1 MNHGQLSMKNV
12 LPTLAVLFAIFSL
25 TGCGLK
31 GPLYFPPA
39 DKTAPPPTKP
49 VNQAFRARRRI
60 VTIAAIMAVR
70 PRLTINDNVLF
81 RAIGVDNAVL

>member
-1 MNHGQLSMKNV
+1 MKNV
-12 LPTLAVLFAIFSL
+12 FPALAVFCAVLSL

-49 VNQAFRARRRI
+49 VDSGIQSSTPDR
-60 VTIAAIMAVR
+60 
-70 PRLTINDNVLF
+70 NDRGDSGGPTQVNY
-81 RAIGVDNAVL
+81 

>member
-12 LPTLAVLFAIFSL
+12 FPTLAVLFAIFSL

-49 VNQAFRARRRI
+49 VNPGIQSATPDRNDRGD
-60 VTIAAIMAVR
+60 TGG
-70 PRLTINDNVLF
+70 PSSQLLTITFCSAQLE
-81 RAIGVDNAVL
+81 

>member
-1 MNHGQLSMKNV
+1 MKNV
-12 LPTLAVLFAIFSL
+12 FPTLAVLFAIFSL

-49 VNQAFRARRRI
+49 VNPGIQSATPDRNDRGD
-60 VTIAAIMAVR
+60 TGG
-70 PRLTINDNVLF
+70 PSGQLLTITFCSAQLE
-81 RAIGVDNAVL
+81 

>member
-31 GPLYFPPA
+31 GPLYSPPA

-49 VNQAFRARRRI
+49 VNPGIQSATPDR
-60 VTIAAIMAVR
+60 
-70 PRLTINDNVLF
+70 ND
-81 RAIGVDNAVL
+81 RGDNGGPTQVNY

>member
-1 MNHGQLSMKNV
+1 MKNV
-12 LPTLAVLFAIFSL
+12 FRTLAVLITLFSL

-49 VNQAFRARRRI
+49 VQSQIESSTLVSNERG
-60 VTIAAIMAVR
+60 
-70 PRLTINDNVLF
+70 DNGGPSQV
-81 RAIGVDNAVL
+81 NY

>member
-12 LPTLAVLFAIFSL
+12 FPTLAVLFAIFSL

-31 GPLYFPPA
+31 GPLYFPPV

-49 VNQAFRARRRI
+49 VNPGIQSATPDR
-60 VTIAAIMAVR
+60 
-70 PRLTINDNVLF
+70 NDRGDTGGPSQVNY
-81 RAIGVDNAVL
+81 

>member
-39 DKTAPPPTKP
+39 EKTAPPPTKP
-49 VNQAFRARRRI
+49 VNPGIQSATPDR
-60 VTIAAIMAVR
+60 
-70 PRLTINDNVLF
+70 ND
-81 RAIGVDNAVL
+81 RGDNGGPTQVNY

>member
-31 GPLYFPPA
+31 GPLYFPSA
-39 DKTAPPPTKP
+39 DKTAPPPTRP
-49 VNQAFRARRRI
+49 VNPGIQSATPDR
-60 VTIAAIMAVR
+60 
-70 PRLTINDNVLF
+70 ND
-81 RAIGVDNAVL
+81 RGDNGGPTQVNY

>member
-1 MNHGQLSMKNV
+1 MKNIFR
-12 LPTLAVLFAIFSL
+12 PLAVLAVLLSL

-49 VNQAFRARRRI
+49 ADSQIQTDSPDRNDRGDDGGPTQVNY
-60 VTIAAIMAVR
+60 
-70 PRLTINDNVLF
+70 
-81 RAIGVDNAVL
+81 

>member
-1 MNHGQLSMKNV
+1 MKNV
-12 LPTLAVLFAIFSL
+12 YRTLAVLLTMFSL

-49 VNQAFRARRRI
+49 VDSETQSTSPDR
-60 VTIAAIMAVR
+60 
-70 PRLTINDNVLF
+70 ND
-81 RAIGVDNAVL
+81 RGVDGGPTQVNL

>member
-1 MNHGQLSMKNV
+1 MNHGQLSIKNV

-49 VNQAFRARRRI
+49 VNPGIQSATPDR
-60 VTIAAIMAVR
+60 
-70 PRLTINDNVLF
+70 ND
-81 RAIGVDNAVL
+81 RGDNGGPTQVNY

>member
-12 LPTLAVLFAIFSL
+12 CPPLAVLFAIFSL

-49 VNQAFRARRRI
+49 VNPGIQSSTPDR
-60 VTIAAIMAVR
+60 
-70 PRLTINDNVLF
+70 NDRGDTGGPSQVNY
-81 RAIGVDNAVL
+81 

>member
-49 VNQAFRARRRI
+49 VNPGIQSATPDR
-60 VTIAAIMAVR
+60 
-70 PRLTINDNVLF
+70 ND
-81 RAIGVDNAVL
+81 RGDNGGPTQVNY

>member
-12 LPTLAVLFAIFSL
+12 LTTLAVLFAIFSL

-49 VNQAFRARRRI
+49 VNPGIQSATPDR
-60 VTIAAIMAVR
+60 
-70 PRLTINDNVLF
+70 ND
-81 RAIGVDNAVL
+81 RGDNGGPTQVNY

>member
-12 LPTLAVLFAIFSL
+12 FPTLAVLFAIFSL

-49 VNQAFRARRRI
+49 VNPGIQSATPDRNDRGD
-60 VTIAAIMAVR
+60 TGWSE
-70 PRLTINDNVLF
+70 PGQLLTITFCSAQLE
-81 RAIGVDNAVL
+81 

>member
-1 MNHGQLSMKNV
+1 MKNV
-12 LPTLAVLFAIFSL
+12 LPTLAVLFAIFGL

-49 VNQAFRARRRI
+49 VNPGIQSATPDR
-60 VTIAAIMAVR
+60 
-70 PRLTINDNVLF
+70 ND
-81 RAIGVDNAVL
+81 RGDNGGPTQVNY

>member
-12 LPTLAVLFAIFSL
+12 LPTLAVLFTIFSL

-39 DKTAPPPTKP
+39 DKTAPPPTRP
-49 VNQAFRARRRI
+49 VNPGIQSATPDR
-60 VTIAAIMAVR
+60 
-70 PRLTINDNVLF
+70 ND
-81 RAIGVDNAVL
+81 RGDNGGPTQVNY

>member
-12 LPTLAVLFAIFSL
+12 FPTLAVLFAIFSL

-49 VNQAFRARRRI
+49 VNPGIQSSTPDR
-60 VTIAAIMAVR
+60 
-70 PRLTINDNVLF
+70 NDRGDTGGASQVNY
-81 RAIGVDNAVL
+81 

>member
-39 DKTAPPPTKP
+39 DTTAPPPTRP
-49 VNQAFRARRRI
+49 VNPGIQSATPDR
-60 VTIAAIMAVR
+60 
-70 PRLTINDNVLF
+70 ND
-81 RAIGVDNAVL
+81 RGDNGGPTQVNY

>member
-39 DKTAPPPTKP
+39 DKTAPPPTRP
-49 VNQAFRARRRI
+49 VNPGIQSATPDR
-60 VTIAAIMAVR
+60 
-70 PRLTINDNVLF
+70 ND
-81 RAIGVDNAVL
+81 RGDNGGPTQVNY